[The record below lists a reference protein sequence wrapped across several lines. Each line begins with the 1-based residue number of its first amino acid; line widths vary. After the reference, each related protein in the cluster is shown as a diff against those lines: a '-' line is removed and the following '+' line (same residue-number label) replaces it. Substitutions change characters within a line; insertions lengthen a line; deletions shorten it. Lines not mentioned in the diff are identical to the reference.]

1 MRSTLGPGLRR
12 GTKALMAGLASIQDD
27 PETRARWSGFAWT
40 DANRKS
46 VAEIVAR
53 YPAGRQMSASIPLL
67 DLAQRQVGAETN
79 TQGWLP
85 IPVMEKVAAELD
97 MPFIRILEVAT
108 FYTMFNLAPVG
119 RFHIQVCGTTPCML
133 KGSDDVLEACYSRG
147 LDKGHTSDDG
157 LFTLSEV
164 ECLGACANAPM
175 VQIND
180 DNYEDLTGES
190 MGAILDALARGETP
204 KPGPQVERQT
214 SCPVGGPTSLKKMA
228 ERNYDY
234 RGQW

>member
-1 MRSTLGPGLRR
+1 
-12 GTKALMAGLASIQDD
+12 MAGLGSFIDD
-27 PETRARWSGFAWT
+27 AEQRARWEGFAWT
-40 DANRKS
+40 DANAK
-46 VAEIVAR
+46 AAKEIIAR
-53 YPAGRQMSASIPLL
+53 YPEGRQASAILPLL

-85 IPVMEKVAAELD
+85 IPVMEYVGKALD
-97 MPFIRILEVAT
+97 MATIRVLEVAT

-119 RFHIQVCGTTPCML
+119 RFHVQVCGTTPCML
-133 KGSDDVLEACYSRG
+133 RGSDDVFTACKKRG
-147 LDKGHTSDDG
+147 LKKGKTTDDG
-157 LFTLSEV
+157 LFTLTEV

-180 DNYEDLTGES
+180 DNYEDLTEES

-204 KPGPQVERQT
+204 KPGPQIDRQT
-214 SCPVGGPTSLKKMA
+214 SCPEGGPTTLKKMA

-234 RGQW
+234 RPQWTPTPGEGA

>member
-1 MRSTLGPGLRR
+1 VEEV
-12 GTKALMAGLASIQDD
+12 MAGQASILDNAED
-27 PETRARWSGFAWT
+27 RARWEGFAWT
-40 DANRKS
+40 QANAAK
-46 VAEIVAR
+46 AKEIVAR
-53 YPAGRQMSASIPLL
+53 YPEGRQVSAVLPLL
-67 DLAQRQVGAETN
+67 DLAQRQVGAETQ

-85 IPVMEKVAAELD
+85 IPVMEFVAKELD
-97 MPFIRILEVAT
+97 TSYIRVLEVVT

-119 RFHIQVCGTTPCML
+119 RFHVQVCGTTPCML
-133 KGSDDVLEACYSRG
+133 KGSDDVLEACYARG
-147 LDKGHTSDDG
+147 LKKGRTTADG

-180 DNYEDLTGES
+180 DNYEDLTEAS
-190 MGAILDALARGETP
+190 MGAILDALAAEQAP
-204 KPGPQVERQT
+204 KAGPQVERQT
-214 SCPVGGPTSLKKMA
+214 SCPEGGPTTLKKMA

>member
-1 MRSTLGPGLRR
+1 
-12 GTKALMAGLASIQDD
+12 MAGQGGIIDD
-27 PETRARWSGFAWT
+27 PEVRARWQGFQWT
-40 DANRKS
+40 DANAAAAK
-46 VAEIVAR
+46 EIVAR
-53 YPAGRQMSASIPLL
+53 YPDGRQMSASIPFL

-85 IPVMEKVAAELD
+85 LPVMEFVARELD
-97 MPFIRILEVAT
+97 MPVIRVLEVAT

-119 RFHIQVCGTTPCML
+119 KYHVQVCGTTPCML
-133 KGSDDVLEACYSRG
+133 RGSDDVFEACSKRG
-147 LDKGHTSDDG
+147 LKKGHTTADG

-180 DNYEDLTGES
+180 DNFEDLTEES
-190 MGAILDALARGETP
+190 MGAILDALAKGETP
-204 KPGPQVERQT
+204 KPGPQIDRQT
-214 SCPVGGPTSLKKMA
+214 SAPEGGPTTLKKMA

>member
-1 MRSTLGPGLRR
+1 
-12 GTKALMAGLASIQDD
+12 MAGQGGIIDD
-27 PETRARWSGFAWT
+27 PEVRARWEGFQWT
-40 DANRKS
+40 AENARLAK
-46 VAEIVAR
+46 EIVGR
-53 YPAGRQMSASIPLL
+53 YPEGRQMSASIPFL

-85 IPVMEKVAAELD
+85 IPVMEFVAKELD
-97 MPFIRILEVAT
+97 IPYIRVLEVAT

-119 RFHIQVCGTTPCML
+119 RYHVQVCGTTPCML
-133 KGSDDVLEACYSRG
+133 RGSDDVLEACYKKG
-147 LDKGHTSDDG
+147 LKKGHTTPDG
-157 LFTLSEV
+157 LFTLTEV

-180 DNYEDLTGES
+180 DNYEDLTEAS

-204 KPGPQVERQT
+204 KPGPQIDRQT
-214 SCPVGGPTSLKKMA
+214 SCPEGGPSTLKKMA

-234 RGQW
+234 RPQWNTAPAAGEGA